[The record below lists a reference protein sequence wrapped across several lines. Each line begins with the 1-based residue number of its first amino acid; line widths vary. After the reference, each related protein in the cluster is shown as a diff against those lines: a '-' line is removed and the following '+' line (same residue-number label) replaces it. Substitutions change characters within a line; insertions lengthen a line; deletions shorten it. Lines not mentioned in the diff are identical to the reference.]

1 MNGNKILMLTA
12 LILAAVGL
20 AAGCASRPAAP
31 PAEPVPAPRY
41 AAELEPYE
49 EAVDPACAYFQFTWG
64 KITELGCCLEDA
76 RYAYQQALICD
87 RKADYVMRSLA
98 MLLLRMGERAEAIAW
113 VQRII
118 ELKPA
123 DLSALSLLA
132 NLYTTASEVEKAVA
146 VYRNILTIEPGN
158 ANAMLMLGVL
168 YAGSE
173 REEQAQAVFEEL
185 VALHPEFFLGHYYL
199 ARFYRD
205 MGAMDRA
212 LAAYDRAL
220 ALNWTPAMAQEA
232 AAAYESA
239 GLYEQSLRLYRQ
251 MIADDPTDERARGLL
266 ANIYLRLDR
275 VEEALAELAELRHY
289 SADVDNIDLTIARIL
304 LDEERYQEALILLHE
319 MLSDEPRL
327 DAVRSLLVLG
337 YYRSGQVARARALL
351 EEIRPG
357 DYGYEEA
364 VLMLAR
370 IYHGAEDPVTAARIL
385 DRALAEPEHRY
396 LSFYVTLALLHA
408 EWHDAGQGIL
418 VFDRALRDLGP
429 TARVFFEYALYLDR
443 IGDGEGALAKM
454 QEVIARDP
462 QDPFALNYV
471 GYTWADRGENLTQ
484 ALTYIEEAVRL
495 RPEDGSIRDS
505 LGWVYYRLGDYRRA
519 VEELELAV
527 ELLPDDPVIYD
538 HLGDAYRELGQRGAA
553 LTAYRRALELLD
565 PLQEREKRMTIEE
578 KIEELAR

>member
-443 IGDGEGALAKM
+443 IGDSEGALAKM

>member
-565 PLQEREKRMTIEE
+565 PLQEREKRMAIEE

>member
-538 HLGDAYRELGQRGAA
+538 HLGEAYRELGQRGAA

-565 PLQEREKRMTIEE
+565 PLQEREKRMAIEE

>member
-31 PAEPVPAPRY
+31 PAEPGPAPRY

-98 MLLLRMGERAEAIAW
+98 MLLLRLGERAEAIAW

>member
-1 MNGNKILMLTA
+1 MNGNKTLMFTA

-31 PAEPVPAPRY
+31 PAEPAPAPRY

-64 KITELGCCLEDA
+64 KTAELGCCLEDA
-76 RYAYQQALICD
+76 RYAYQQALLCD

-98 MLLLRMGERAEAIAW
+98 MLLLRLGERAEAIAW

-173 REEQAQAVFEEL
+173 REEQAQTVFEEL

-199 ARFYRD
+199 ARVYRD
-205 MGAMDRA
+205 MGAMDQA

-220 ALNWTPAMAQEA
+220 ELNWTPAMAQEA
-232 AAAYESA
+232 ATAYESA

-251 MIADDPTDERARGLL
+251 MIAEDPTDERARGLL

-304 LDEERYQEALILLHE
+304 LDEERYQEALILLHG

-337 YYRSGQVARARALL
+337 YYRSGQVARARELL

-370 IYHGAEDPVTAARIL
+370 IYHGAEDPVTAAKIL
-385 DRALAEPEHRY
+385 NRALAEPEHRY
-396 LSFYVTLALLHA
+396 LSFYVTLALLHV

-443 IGDGEGALAKM
+443 IGDSEGALAKM

-471 GYTWADRGENLTQ
+471 GYTWADRGENLAQ

-538 HLGDAYRELGQRGAA
+538 HLGDAYRALGHRGAA

-565 PLQEREKRMTIEE
+565 QQEKREKRLAIKE
-578 KIEELAR
+578 KIEGLAR